1 MGKVILDMSMSLD
14 GFIAGSNVGKEYPMG
29 VDGESLHTWLFST
42 PRDKVDADVEC
53 EMFANTGAVI
63 LGNRTFEV
71 GVDLWEDVPFPAPSF
86 VLTHKGR
93 EKLIKKSG
101 TFTFVTD
108 GIESALQLARAVAG
122 DKDVRLMGA
131 DVAQQFLSAGLIDEI
146 QINHVPILLGAG
158 VRLFEHPGIKNSQ
171 LEKDR
176 VLDSPHATHI
186 RYRLVK
192 EKQNGKEGK

>member
-1 MGKVILDMSMSLD
+1 MTKVVLDMSMSLD
-14 GFIAGSNVGKEYPMG
+14 GFIAGANVGKEYPMG
-29 VDGESLHTWLFST
+29 VNGENLHSWIFST
-42 PRDKVDADVEC
+42 PRDKVDADVER
-53 EMFANTGAVI
+53 EMFTKTGAVI

-108 GIESALQLARAVAG
+108 GIKSALQQAQAVSG
-122 DKDVRLMGA
+122 NKDIRLMGA
-131 DVAQQFLSAGLIDEI
+131 DIAQQFFSAGLIDEI
-146 QINHVPILLGAG
+146 QINHVPILLGDG
-158 VRLFEHPGIKNSQ
+158 VRLFEQMGIKNSQ

-176 VLDSPHATHI
+176 VLDSPRATHI
-186 RYRLVK
+186 RYRVVK
-192 EKQNGKEGK
+192 EK

>member
-1 MGKVILDMSMSLD
+1 MGRVILDMSMSLD
-14 GFIAGSNVGKEYPMG
+14 GFIAGANVGKEYPMG
-29 VDGESLHTWLFST
+29 VNGESLHTWIFNT
-42 PRDKVDADVEC
+42 PKDKVDVEVER
-53 EMFANTGAVI
+53 EMFAKTGAVI

-71 GVDLWEDVPFPAPSF
+71 GVDLWGDVPFPAPSF

-93 EKLIKKSG
+93 ETLIKKSG

-108 GIESALQLARAVAG
+108 GIESALQQAQAVAG

-131 DVAQQFLSAGLIDEI
+131 EIAQQFLSAGLIDEI
-146 QINHVPILLGAG
+146 QINHVPILLGDG
-158 VRLFEHPGIKNSQ
+158 VRLFEQLGIKNSL

-186 RYRLVK
+186 RYRVLK
-192 EKQNGKEGK
+192 EK

>member
-1 MGKVILDMSMSLD
+1 MTKVVLDMSMSLD
-14 GFIAGSNVGKEYPMG
+14 GFIAGANVGKEYPMG
-29 VDGESLHTWLFST
+29 VNGESLHTWIFNT
-42 PRDKVDADVEC
+42 PKDKVDAEVEH
-53 EMFANTGAVI
+53 EMFAKTGAVI

-71 GVDLWEDVPFPAPSF
+71 GVDLWGDVPFPAPSF

-108 GIESALQLARAVAG
+108 GIESALQQAQAVAG

-146 QINHVPILLGAG
+146 QINHVPILLGDG
-158 VRLFEHPGIKNSQ
+158 VRLFEQPGIKNSA

-186 RYRLVK
+186 RYRVLK
-192 EKQNGKEGK
+192 EKQ